1 MRYLQAL
8 VEKDLAKKMVFIGG
22 PRQCGKT
29 TLAKSILEKLKS
41 GRYFNWDDDLDR
53 RDILKRQWQDSD
65 QLLIFDELHKY
76 PKWKNWIK
84 GIYDKQHDTH
94 QMIVTGSARL
104 DIYRR
109 GGDSMFG
116 RYHYWRLHPF
126 TLSELPAGIKPAQAF
141 TRLMTQGGFPEPFF
155 MDDPADVRRWRKERY
170 SLILKDDVRDLESVK
185 NIQMLGLL
193 VDLLKQRVGSFCV
206 ASNLAEDLGV
216 APFTIQSW
224 LQVLERLYFIF
235 IVKPYTTNIARAIQK
250 PPKIY
255 FYDNGDVDDPDGARF
270 ENLVATHLLKRIHYL
285 EDRDGYSY
293 ELCYIRDKE
302 KREVDFVIV
311 KDKKVIELYEA
322 KYSDDKVSS
331 HLRYYTERLN
341 PIKSVQIVANL
352 KRSYTAG
359 KIQVL
364 SPLEALSPLEE

>member
-1 MRYLQAL
+1 MRSLQPHL
-8 VEKDLAKKMVFIGG
+8 EKDLKKKMVFIGG

-29 TLAKSILEKLKS
+29 TLVKAILANHKS
-41 GRYFNWDDDLDR
+41 GRYFNWDDDPDR
-53 RDILKRQWQDSD
+53 RDILKRQWKDSD
-65 QLLIFDELHKY
+65 KLLIFDELHKY

-84 GIYDKQHDTH
+84 GVYDKQHELH
-94 QMIVTGSARL
+94 QIIVTGSARL

-109 GGDSMFG
+109 GGDSLFG
-116 RYHYWRLHPF
+116 RHHYWRLHPF
-126 TLSELPAGIKPAQAF
+126 TLAELPDGVTLQEAF
-141 TRLMTQGGFPEPFF
+141 TRLMTRGGFPEPFF
-155 MDDPADVRRWRKERY
+155 MNNEADVRRWRKERY
-170 SLILKDDVRDLESVK
+170 SLVLKDDVRDLETVK

-193 VDLLKQRVGSFCV
+193 VDLLKTRVGSFCV

-235 IVKPYTTNIARAIQK
+235 IVKPYTTNLARAIQK

-255 FYDNGDVDDPDGARF
+255 FYDNGDVDDAEGPRF

-322 KYSDDKVSS
+322 KFSDDKLSS
-331 HLRYYTERLN
+331 HLRYYTERLH
-341 PIKSVQIVANL
+341 PKKSVQIVANL
-352 KRSYTAG
+352 NRAYTAG
-359 KIQVL
+359 NIQIM
-364 SPLEALSPLEE
+364 SPLEALASLEE